1 MARRRQIGDLWS
13 VPDDCLSL
21 VGVAGVWLPVGETVF
36 KKTLECTESPEQLIQ
51 RGSFHMK
58 DKSAFSKEQPDSDLK
73 DKSEPARSTSDS
85 RPWRMNPTPAMEM
98 NERGVNT
105 TGLVQP
111 PSGMSGPVLLGGF
124 GSTTSSLEVGG
135 RMSWP
140 SSNPLDLNQ
149 TLPWGGVGLGVGA
162 GGVGAAAMSAGVDN
176 FTQES
181 VTRDGLLMKDK
192 NWPALLILVII
203 ALTIGGN
210 ILVILAVSLEKKLQ
224 NATNFFLR
232 SLAVADMLVGILVMP
247 ISLINILYDY
257 AWPLPSALC
266 PIWIYLDV
274 LFSTASIMHL
284 CAISLD
290 RYVAIR
296 NPIEHSRFN
305 SRTKAMMKIAAV
317 WTISIGVSMPIPV
330 IGLHN
335 EDKVFVN
342 GSCVL
347 NEERFMLIGSF
358 VAFFIPL
365 VIMVV
370 SYCLT
375 IQVLQRQATVFL
387 YEAKAS
393 SQKPLHTPAM
403 THTLQPP
410 SSTFHLPQINTT
422 APPESPESPESPDVK
437 PPPTPS
443 RRNTLSCLKGAE
455 TSILLSVSKSDSIS
469 IIPSS
474 EAASTLSSPAA
485 GPGRSDTSGCHGR
498 RGMMQAIKNERRASK
513 VLGIVFFLF
522 LIMWCPFFITN
533 VTSVLCGGSCNES
546 LLHDLLNVFVWVG
559 YISSGVNP
567 LVYTLFNKTYRRAF
581 SSYIRCQ
588 YKVGAAAGQSCKTL
602 LVPPP
607 CPSHAVT
614 PLLTGGHGKAGGV
627 DRNSN
632 CRNGS
637 RGGNGRLAVDPE
649 DTTDDEKTEIGIV
662 SHSFSESF
670 TAGGL
675 SEAETELS
683 LISYRPASTELTSS
697 V

>member
-1 MARRRQIGDLWS
+1 MG
-13 VPDDCLSL
+13 
-21 VGVAGVWLPVGETVF
+21 G
-36 KKTLECTESPEQLIQ
+36 
-51 RGSFHMK
+51 
-58 DKSAFSKEQPDSDLK
+58 
-73 DKSEPARSTSDS
+73 PAR
-85 RPWRMNPTPAMEM
+85 A
-98 NERGVNT
+98 
-105 TGLVQP
+105 
-111 PSGMSGPVLLGGF
+111 LLGGF
-124 GSTTSSLEVGG
+124 STTTSSLAVGA
-135 RMSWP
+135 RMAWP
-140 SSNPLDLNQ
+140 SNKPLDLNQ
-149 TLPWGGVGLGVGA
+149 TLSLGLGG
-162 GGVGAAAMSAGVDN
+162 GAAAMSASLEN

-181 VTRDGLLMKDK
+181 GTRSAIKDK

-247 ISLINILYDY
+247 VSLINILYDY

-375 IQVLQRQATVFL
+375 IQVLQRQAIVFL
-387 YEAKAS
+387 CESKTS
-393 SQKPLHTPAM
+393 SQQPLHPPAI
-403 THTLQPP
+403 TLQPP
-410 SSTFHLPQINTT
+410 ASTLPQIKTT
-422 APPESPESPESPDVK
+422 SPSDSHELK
-437 PPPTPS
+437 PPPLQS
-443 RRNTLSCLKGAE
+443 RRNTLSCLKAAE
-455 TSILLSVSKSDSIS
+455 PGLLLRAPQPDSIS
-469 IIPSS
+469 MAGGS
-474 EAASTLSSPAA
+474 EMASQLSSPAA
-485 GPGRSDTSGCHGR
+485 GTGRSDTSGCHGR

-533 VTSVLCGGSCNES
+533 VTFVLCRGSCNES
-546 LLHDLLNVFVWVG
+546 LLNDLLNVFVWVG

-581 SSYIRCQ
+581 SSYIRCR
-588 YKVGAAAGQSCKTL
+588 YKAGANAAGQSCKTF
-602 LVPPP
+602 LVAPQ
-607 CPSHAVT
+607 CPSHSVT
-614 PLLTGGHGKAGGV
+614 PLLMGRDGKTSI

-632 CRNGS
+632 CRNG
-637 RGGNGRLAVDPE
+637 RGDNGRLTVDPE
-649 DTTDDEKTEIGIV
+649 DFTDDETQIGIV
-662 SHSFSESF
+662 SQS
-670 TAGGL
+670 L
-675 SEAETELS
+675 SECQNIGMLSETGVEPETETEVEPELS
-683 LISYRPASTELTSS
+683 VISYSPASREDTSS

>member
-1 MARRRQIGDLWS
+1 MG
-13 VPDDCLSL
+13 
-21 VGVAGVWLPVGETVF
+21 G
-36 KKTLECTESPEQLIQ
+36 
-51 RGSFHMK
+51 
-58 DKSAFSKEQPDSDLK
+58 
-73 DKSEPARSTSDS
+73 PARS
-85 RPWRMNPTPAMEM
+85 
-98 NERGVNT
+98 
-105 TGLVQP
+105 
-111 PSGMSGPVLLGGF
+111 LLGRF
-124 GSTTSSLEVGG
+124 STTTTSSLEVGG
-135 RMSWP
+135 WMSWT
-140 SSNPLDLNQ
+140 SNTSLELNQ
-149 TLPWGGVGLGVGA
+149 TRGIGLGIVS
-162 GGVGAAAMSAGVDN
+162 GGEAAMSGGVDN
-176 FTQES
+176 FTQET
-181 VTRDGLLMKDK
+181 VTSTVIKEK

-257 AWPLPSALC
+257 AWPLPNALC

-317 WTISIGVSMPIPV
+317 WTISIGVSTPIPV

-347 NEERFMLIGSF
+347 NERGFILIGSF

-370 SYCLT
+370 TYCLT

-387 YEAKAS
+387 YEAKTS
-393 SQKPLHTPAM
+393 SQQP
-403 THTLQPP
+403 LQPP
-410 SSTFHLPQINTT
+410 VSSLTEL
-422 APPESPESPESPDVK
+422 K
-437 PPPTPS
+437 PPPVQS
-443 RRNTLSCLKGAE
+443 RENTLSCLKGAE
-455 TSILLSVSKSDSIS
+455 PSMLLSASTSESIS
-469 IIPSS
+469 IIPAS
-474 EAASTLSSPAA
+474 EAPSQLSSPAT

-533 VTSVLCGGSCNES
+533 VTFVLCHGSCNE
-546 LLHDLLNVFVWVG
+546 LLIQDLLNVFVWVG

-588 YKVGAAAGQSCKTL
+588 YKAGANAAGQSCKTL

-607 CPSHAVT
+607 CPTHAVT
-614 PLLTGGHGKAGGV
+614 PILIDSHRKAGM

-632 CRNGS
+632 CRNGG
-637 RGGNGRLAVDPE
+637 RGDNGRLTVDPE
-649 DTTDDEKTEIGIV
+649 DTTDDETQIGGV
-662 SHSFSESF
+662 SQI
-670 TAGGL
+670 L
-675 SEAETELS
+675 SECHNAGMLSETELETELEQELS
-683 LISYRPASTELTSS
+683 LISYSPTSTEHTSS

>member
-1 MARRRQIGDLWS
+1 MG
-13 VPDDCLSL
+13 
-21 VGVAGVWLPVGETVF
+21 G
-36 KKTLECTESPEQLIQ
+36 
-51 RGSFHMK
+51 
-58 DKSAFSKEQPDSDLK
+58 
-73 DKSEPARSTSDS
+73 PAR
-85 RPWRMNPTPAMEM
+85 A
-98 NERGVNT
+98 
-105 TGLVQP
+105 
-111 PSGMSGPVLLGGF
+111 LLGGF
-124 GSTTSSLEVGG
+124 STTTSSLEVGG

-140 SSNPLDLNQ
+140 SNNPLDLNQ
-149 TLPWGGVGLGVGA
+149 TLPWGSVGA
-162 GGVGAAAMSAGVDN
+162 GGAAAMSAGLDN

-181 VTRDGLLMKDK
+181 VTREAIKEK

-257 AWPLPSALC
+257 AWPLPNTLC

-370 SYCLT
+370 TYCLT

-387 YEAKAS
+387 YEAKTS
-393 SQKPLHTPAM
+393 SQQPLHTPAM
-403 THTLQPP
+403 TNTLQPP
-410 SSTFHLPQINTT
+410 PSTFNVPQSNTL
-422 APPESPESPESPDVK
+422 APPDSQESK
-437 PPPTPS
+437 PPPPQS

-455 TSILLSVSKSDSIS
+455 PSILLSASTSDSIS

-474 EAASTLSSPAA
+474 EVASQLSSPAA

-533 VTSVLCGGSCNES
+533 VTFVLCRGSCNES

-588 YKVGAAAGQSCKTL
+588 YKMGANAAGQSCRNI
-602 LVPPP
+602 PPP

-614 PLLTGGHGKAGGV
+614 PLLMGSHGKGGV

-637 RGGNGRLAVDPE
+637 RGDNGRLTVDPE
-649 DTTDDEKTEIGIV
+649 DTTDDGTQIGIA
-662 SHSFSESF
+662 SQS
-670 TAGGL
+670 L
-675 SEAETELS
+675 SECHNIGILSETEPETELEQELS
-683 LISYRPASTELTSS
+683 LISYSPASKEHTSS

>member
-1 MARRRQIGDLWS
+1 MQILKPTDTLW
-13 VPDDCLSL
+13 
-21 VGVAGVWLPVGETVF
+21 
-36 KKTLECTESPEQLIQ
+36 
-51 RGSFHMK
+51 
-58 DKSAFSKEQPDSDLK
+58 
-73 DKSEPARSTSDS
+73 
-85 RPWRMNPTPAMEM
+85 
-98 NERGVNT
+98 
-105 TGLVQP
+105 
-111 PSGMSGPVLLGGF
+111 
-124 GSTTSSLEVGG
+124 
-135 RMSWP
+135 
-140 SSNPLDLNQ
+140 Q
-149 TLPWGGVGLGVGA
+149 T
-162 GGVGAAAMSAGVDN
+162 DY
-176 FTQES
+176 
-181 VTRDGLLMKDK
+181 KK

-335 EDKVFVN
+335 KDKVFVN

-347 NEERFMLIGSF
+347 NEERFVLIGSF

-370 SYCLT
+370 TYCLT
-375 IQVLQRQATVFL
+375 IQVGLFFVYMPLLLFATCIFCNVF
-387 YEAKAS
+387 
-393 SQKPLHTPAM
+393 
-403 THTLQPP
+403 TLLP
-410 SSTFHLPQINTT
+410 SSMS
-422 APPESPESPESPDVK
+422 PPLQVWTGPERRVKSRSPGD
-437 PPPTPS
+437 
-443 RRNTLSCLKGAE
+443 
-455 TSILLSVSKSDSIS
+455 D
-469 IIPSS
+469 
-474 EAASTLSSPAA
+474 A
-485 GPGRSDTSGCHGR
+485 GH
-498 RGMMQAIKNERRASK
+498 KNERRASK

-522 LIMWCPFFITN
+522 LVMWCPFFITN
-533 VTSVLCGGSCNES
+533 VTFVLCSNSCNES

-588 YKVGAAAGQSCKTL
+588 YKVGANAAGQGCKTL

-614 PLLTGGHGKAGGV
+614 PLLMGGHGKAGV

-632 CRNGS
+632 CRNGG
-637 RGGNGRLAVDPE
+637 RGDNGRLAVDPE
-649 DTTDDEKTEIGIV
+649 DTTDDGTQIGIT
-662 SHSFSESF
+662 SQSISECQNICM
-670 TAGGL
+670 L
-675 SEAETELS
+675 SETEPETELEPELS
-683 LISYRPASTELTSS
+683 LISYSPAPREHTSS

>member
-1 MARRRQIGDLWS
+1 IM
-13 VPDDCLSL
+13 
-21 VGVAGVWLPVGETVF
+21 
-36 KKTLECTESPEQLIQ
+36 
-51 RGSFHMK
+51 RG
-58 DKSAFSKEQPDSDLK
+58 
-73 DKSEPARSTSDS
+73 
-85 RPWRMNPTPAMEM
+85 PTRA
-98 NERGVNT
+98 
-105 TGLVQP
+105 
-111 PSGMSGPVLLGGF
+111 LLGGF
-124 GSTTSSLEVGG
+124 GTTTSSLEMGG
-135 RMSWP
+135 RIVWP
-140 SSNPLDLNQ
+140 ANTTLDLNQ
-149 TLPWGGVGLGVGA
+149 TRPGV
-162 GGVGAAAMSAGVDN
+162 
-176 FTQES
+176 
-181 VTRDGLLMKDK
+181 MKEK

-247 ISLINILYDY
+247 VSLINILYDY

-317 WTISIGVSMPIPV
+317 WTISIGQKHVRTYVDAHPV

-370 SYCLT
+370 TYCLT

-387 YEAKAS
+387 CEAKSS
-393 SQKPLHTPAM
+393 SQQPLHQPALPN
-403 THTLQPP
+403 TLQPP
-410 SSTFHLPQINTT
+410 PT
-422 APPESPESPESPDVK
+422 AASQ
-437 PPPTPS
+437 S
-443 RRNTLSCLKGAE
+443 RRNTLGCLRGAE
-455 TSILLSVSKSDSIS
+455 GPGILRSVSAADSIS
-469 IIPSS
+469 ILPSS
-474 EAASTLSSPAA
+474 EGASQLSSPAA
-485 GPGRSDTSGCHGR
+485 GPTRGSSGAGCHER

-533 VTSVLCGGSCNES
+533 VTSVLCHDSCDES

-581 SSYIRCQ
+581 SSYIRCR
-588 YKVGAAAGQSCKTL
+588 YKGGANASGGKSL

-614 PLLTGGHGKAGGV
+614 PLLMGAKAGV

-637 RGGNGRLAVDPE
+637 RGNHGRFPVDPE
-649 DTTDDEKTEIGIV
+649 DTTDDGTLLAI
-662 SHSFSESF
+662 SLSDFSAESF
-670 TAGGL
+670 HLCRLLRCWADSCG
-675 SEAETELS
+675 
-683 LISYRPASTELTSS
+683 
-697 V
+697 

>member
-1 MARRRQIGDLWS
+1 MG
-13 VPDDCLSL
+13 
-21 VGVAGVWLPVGETVF
+21 G
-36 KKTLECTESPEQLIQ
+36 
-51 RGSFHMK
+51 
-58 DKSAFSKEQPDSDLK
+58 
-73 DKSEPARSTSDS
+73 PAR
-85 RPWRMNPTPAMEM
+85 A
-98 NERGVNT
+98 
-105 TGLVQP
+105 
-111 PSGMSGPVLLGGF
+111 LLGGF
-124 GSTTSSLEVGG
+124 STTTSSLEVGS
-135 RMSWP
+135 RMAWP
-140 SSNPLDLNQ
+140 SNNPLDLNQ
-149 TLPWGGVGLGVGA
+149 TLSWGIGLG
-162 GGVGAAAMSAGVDN
+162 GGGGGAAAMSGGVDN

-181 VTRDGLLMKDK
+181 VTRTVIKEK

-247 ISLINILYDY
+247 VSLINILYDY

-370 SYCLT
+370 TYCLT

-387 YEAKAS
+387 CESKTS
-393 SQKPLHTPAM
+393 SQQPLHTPAM
-403 THTLQPP
+403 SNTLKPP
-410 SSTFHLPQINTT
+410 TSTFSIPQINTL
-422 APPESPESPESPDVK
+422 APSDSEELK
-437 PPPTPS
+437 PPPLQS

-455 TSILLSVSKSDSIS
+455 PVMLLSVSTPDSLS

-474 EAASTLSSPAA
+474 EVASQLSSPVAGPSRSDAA
-485 GPGRSDTSGCHGR
+485 GCSGR

-533 VTSVLCGGSCNES
+533 VTFVLCRGSCNES
-546 LLHDLLNVFVWVG
+546 LLNDLLNVFVWVG

-581 SSYIRCQ
+581 SSYIRCR
-588 YKVGAAAGQSCKTL
+588 YKAGANAAGQSCKTL
-602 LVPPP
+602 LVSPP
-607 CPSHAVT
+607 CPSQSVT
-614 PLLTGGHGKAGGV
+614 PLLMGGHGKAGM

-632 CRNGS
+632 CRNGG
-637 RGGNGRLAVDPE
+637 RGDNGRLAVDP
-649 DTTDDEKTEIGIV
+649 DDMTDDDGTQIGTV
-662 SHSFSESF
+662 TQS
-670 TAGGL
+670 L
-675 SEAETELS
+675 SECHNIGMLSETEPETEVEQELS
-683 LISYRPASTELTSS
+683 LISYSPASREHTSS

>member
-1 MARRRQIGDLWS
+1 MG
-13 VPDDCLSL
+13 
-21 VGVAGVWLPVGETVF
+21 G
-36 KKTLECTESPEQLIQ
+36 
-51 RGSFHMK
+51 
-58 DKSAFSKEQPDSDLK
+58 
-73 DKSEPARSTSDS
+73 PAR
-85 RPWRMNPTPAMEM
+85 A
-98 NERGVNT
+98 
-105 TGLVQP
+105 
-111 PSGMSGPVLLGGF
+111 LLGGF
-124 GSTTSSLEVGG
+124 STTTSSLEVGG
-135 RMSWP
+135 QMAWP
-140 SSNPLDLNQ
+140 SINPLDLNQ
-149 TLPWGGVGLGVGA
+149 TLSWGLGL
-162 GGVGAAAMSAGVDN
+162 GGSGGGAAAMSAGLDN

-181 VTRDGLLMKDK
+181 VTRAVMKEK

-370 SYCLT
+370 TYCLT

-387 YEAKAS
+387 YEAKTS
-393 SQKPLHTPAM
+393 SQQPLHTPAM
-403 THTLQPP
+403 TNTLQPP
-410 SSTFHLPQINTT
+410 PSTFHLPQINTL
-422 APPESPESPESPDVK
+422 SPSDSQELK
-437 PPPTPS
+437 PPPPQS

-455 TSILLSVSKSDSIS
+455 PSILLTTPDSIS

-474 EAASTLSSPAA
+474 EVASQLSSPAA

-533 VTSVLCGGSCNES
+533 VTFVLCRGSCNES
-546 LLHDLLNVFVWVG
+546 LLNDLLNVFVWVG

-588 YKVGAAAGQSCKTL
+588 YKVGANAAGQSCKTL

-614 PLLTGGHGKAGGV
+614 PLLMGSHGKDGM

-632 CRNGS
+632 CRNGG
-637 RGGNGRLAVDPE
+637 RGDNGRLTVDPE
-649 DTTDDEKTEIGIV
+649 DMTDDETQIGIV
-662 SHSFSESF
+662 SQS
-670 TAGGL
+670 L
-675 SEAETELS
+675 SECHNIGMLSETEPETEVEQELS
-683 LISYRPASTELTSS
+683 LISYSPASREHTSS

>member
-1 MARRRQIGDLWS
+1 MG
-13 VPDDCLSL
+13 
-21 VGVAGVWLPVGETVF
+21 G
-36 KKTLECTESPEQLIQ
+36 
-51 RGSFHMK
+51 
-58 DKSAFSKEQPDSDLK
+58 
-73 DKSEPARSTSDS
+73 PAR
-85 RPWRMNPTPAMEM
+85 A
-98 NERGVNT
+98 
-105 TGLVQP
+105 
-111 PSGMSGPVLLGGF
+111 LLGGF
-124 GSTTSSLEVGG
+124 STTTSSLEVGG
-135 RMSWP
+135 RMAWP
-140 SSNPLDLNQ
+140 SNNPLDFNQ
-149 TLPWGGVGLGVGA
+149 TLPWGLGLGGS
-162 GGVGAAAMSAGVDN
+162 GGGGGAAAMSAGLDN

-181 VTRDGLLMKDK
+181 VTRAVMKEK

-370 SYCLT
+370 TYCLT

-387 YEAKAS
+387 YEAKTS
-393 SQKPLHTPAM
+393 SQQPLHK
-403 THTLQPP
+403 L
-410 SSTFHLPQINTT
+410 
-422 APPESPESPESPDVK
+422 K
-437 PPPTPS
+437 PPPPQS

-455 TSILLSVSKSDSIS
+455 PSILLSASTPDSIS

-474 EAASTLSSPAA
+474 DVASQLSSPAA
-485 GPGRSDTSGCHGR
+485 GPSRSDTSGCHGR

-533 VTSVLCGGSCNES
+533 VTFVLCRGSCNES

-588 YKVGAAAGQSCKTL
+588 YKVGANAAGQSCKTL

-614 PLLTGGHGKAGGV
+614 PLLMGSHGKTGM

-632 CRNGS
+632 CRNGG
-637 RGGNGRLAVDPE
+637 RGDNGRLAVDPE
-649 DTTDDEKTEIGIV
+649 DMTDDETQIGIV
-662 SHSFSESF
+662 SQSLSECHNIVM
-670 TAGGL
+670 L
-675 SEAETELS
+675 SETEAETEVEPEPELS
-683 LISYRPASTELTSS
+683 LISYNPASREHTSS

>member
-1 MARRRQIGDLWS
+1 MG
-13 VPDDCLSL
+13 
-21 VGVAGVWLPVGETVF
+21 G
-36 KKTLECTESPEQLIQ
+36 
-51 RGSFHMK
+51 
-58 DKSAFSKEQPDSDLK
+58 
-73 DKSEPARSTSDS
+73 PAR
-85 RPWRMNPTPAMEM
+85 A
-98 NERGVNT
+98 
-105 TGLVQP
+105 
-111 PSGMSGPVLLGGF
+111 LLGGF
-124 GSTTSSLEVGG
+124 STTTSSLEVGG
-135 RMSWP
+135 RMAWP

-149 TLPWGGVGLGVGA
+149 TLSWGIGLGGS
-162 GGVGAAAMSAGVDN
+162 GGGAAAMSAGLDN

-181 VTRDGLLMKDK
+181 VTRTVMKEK

-247 ISLINILYDY
+247 VSLINILYDY

-370 SYCLT
+370 TYCLT

-387 YEAKAS
+387 CEAKTS
-393 SQKPLHTPAM
+393 SQQPLHTPAM
-403 THTLQPP
+403 TNTLQPP
-410 SSTFHLPQINTT
+410 PSTFN
-422 APPESPESPESPDVK
+422 
-437 PPPTPS
+437 S

-455 TSILLSVSKSDSIS
+455 PSMLLSTSKSDSIS

-474 EAASTLSSPAA
+474 EVASQLSSPAA
-485 GPGRSDTSGCHGR
+485 GPGRSDTPGCRGR

-533 VTSVLCGGSCNES
+533 VTFVLCRGSCNES
-546 LLHDLLNVFVWVG
+546 LLNDLLNVFVWVG

-588 YKVGAAAGQSCKTL
+588 YKVGANAAGQSCKTL

-607 CPSHAVT
+607 CSSHAVT
-614 PLLTGGHGKAGGV
+614 PLLMGSHGKAGM

-632 CRNGS
+632 CRNGG
-637 RGGNGRLAVDPE
+637 RGNNGRLTVDP
-649 DTTDDEKTEIGIV
+649 DDMTDDETQIGIV
-662 SHSFSESF
+662 SHS
-670 TAGGL
+670 L
-675 SEAETELS
+675 SECHNIDMLSETEPETEVKQELS
-683 LISYRPASTELTSS
+683 LISYSPTSREHTSS

>member
-1 MARRRQIGDLWS
+1 MG
-13 VPDDCLSL
+13 
-21 VGVAGVWLPVGETVF
+21 G
-36 KKTLECTESPEQLIQ
+36 
-51 RGSFHMK
+51 
-58 DKSAFSKEQPDSDLK
+58 
-73 DKSEPARSTSDS
+73 PAR
-85 RPWRMNPTPAMEM
+85 A
-98 NERGVNT
+98 
-105 TGLVQP
+105 
-111 PSGMSGPVLLGGF
+111 LLGSF

-135 RMSWP
+135 WLAWP
-140 SSNPLDLNQ
+140 TNNSLDLNQ
-149 TLPWGGVGLGVGA
+149 SSPPWGMGLGGGGGAA
-162 GGVGAAAMSAGVDN
+162 GGSGGL
-176 FTQES
+176 ES
-181 VTRDGLLMKDK
+181 NQTHQSVARTVIKEK

-335 EDKVFVN
+335 KDKVFVN

-370 SYCLT
+370 TYCLT

-387 YEAKAS
+387 YETKTS
-393 SQKPLHTPAM
+393 SQQPLHPPAM
-403 THTLQPP
+403 TKTLQPP
-410 SSTFHLPQINTT
+410 
-422 APPESPESPESPDVK
+422 
-437 PPPTPS
+437 PS

-455 TSILLSVSKSDSIS
+455 PSMLLSAATSDSIS
-469 IIPSS
+469 IIPGS
-474 EAASTLSSPAA
+474 EVASQLSSPAA
-485 GPGRSDTSGCHGR
+485 GPGRGDAAGCHGR
-498 RGMMQAIKNERRASK
+498 RGMMQAIKNEKRASK

-533 VTSVLCGGSCNES
+533 VTFVLCRGSCNEP
-546 LLHDLLNVFVWVG
+546 LLAELLNVFVWVG

-588 YKVGAAAGQSCKTL
+588 YKAGANAAGPSCKTL

-614 PLLTGGHGKAGGV
+614 PLLIGGHGKAGV

-632 CRNGS
+632 CRNGG
-637 RGGNGRLAVDPE
+637 RGDNGRLTVDPE
-649 DTTDDEKTEIGIV
+649 DTTDDGTQLGGA
-662 SHSFSESF
+662 SQSFSECQN
-670 TAGGL
+670 AGML
-675 SEAETELS
+675 SETEIMGAVGS
-683 LISYRPASTELTSS
+683 P

>member
-1 MARRRQIGDLWS
+1 M
-13 VPDDCLSL
+13 
-21 VGVAGVWLPVGETVF
+21 
-36 KKTLECTESPEQLIQ
+36 
-51 RGSFHMK
+51 RGS
-58 DKSAFSKEQPDSDLK
+58 S
-73 DKSEPARSTSDS
+73 RS
-85 RPWRMNPTPAMEM
+85 
-98 NERGVNT
+98 
-105 TGLVQP
+105 
-111 PSGMSGPVLLGGF
+111 LLGGF
-124 GSTTSSLEVGG
+124 STTTSTMEIGG
-135 RMSWP
+135 QMSWL
-140 SSNPLDLNQ
+140 SKDPLELNK
-149 TLPWGGVGLGVGA
+149 TLGG
-162 GGVGAAAMSAGVDN
+162 GGGAAAAAAAAMDSGVEN

-181 VTRDGLLMKDK
+181 LTRTVIREK
-192 NWPALLILVII
+192 NWPALLILIII
-203 ALTIGGN
+203 ALTVGGN

-247 ISLINILYDY
+247 VSLLNILYDY
-257 AWPLPSALC
+257 VWPLPSALC

-305 SRTKAMMKIAAV
+305 SRTKAMIKIAAV

-335 EDKVFVN
+335 QDKVFVN

-370 SYCLT
+370 TYCLT

-387 YEAKAS
+387 CENKT
-393 SQKPLHTPAM
+393 SQQPLETPAP
-403 THTLQPP
+403 TNKLQPP
-410 SSTFHLPQINTT
+410 ARTFDTLTLPNSQDPKPF
-422 APPESPESPESPDVK
+422 PPQ
-437 PPPTPS
+437 S
-443 RRNTLSCLKGAE
+443 RRNTLSFIKGAE
-455 TSILLSVSKSDSIS
+455 PSVLLSPSPSDSIS

-474 EAASTLSSPAA
+474 EAASQLSSPVT
-485 GPGRSDTSGCHGR
+485 GSSRGDSSGHGR

-533 VTSVLCGGSCNES
+533 VTFVLCRSSCDES
-546 LLHDLLNVFVWVG
+546 LLNDLLNVFVWVG

-567 LVYTLFNKTYRRAF
+567 LVYTLFNKTYRNAF

-588 YKVGAAAGQSCKTL
+588 YRIGANVGQACRTL

-607 CPSHAVT
+607 CPSHAMT
-614 PLLTGGHGKAGGV
+614 PLLTEAGPNRKGGV

-632 CRNGS
+632 CPNGS
-637 RGGNGRLAVDPE
+637 QEGNGRLTVDPE
-649 DTTDDEKTEIGIV
+649 ETTDDETQTGVV
-662 SHSFSESF
+662 SLSFSECQNIG
-670 TAGGL
+670 TL
-675 SEAETELS
+675 SETEMETEVEQDVSLS
-683 LISYRPASTELTSS
+683 SYREDTSS

>member
-1 MARRRQIGDLWS
+1 MG
-13 VPDDCLSL
+13 
-21 VGVAGVWLPVGETVF
+21 G
-36 KKTLECTESPEQLIQ
+36 
-51 RGSFHMK
+51 
-58 DKSAFSKEQPDSDLK
+58 
-73 DKSEPARSTSDS
+73 PAR
-85 RPWRMNPTPAMEM
+85 A
-98 NERGVNT
+98 
-105 TGLVQP
+105 
-111 PSGMSGPVLLGGF
+111 LLGSF

-135 RMSWP
+135 W
-140 SSNPLDLNQ
+140 L
-149 TLPWGGVGLGVGA
+149 
-162 GGVGAAAMSAGVDN
+162 
-176 FTQES
+176 
-181 VTRDGLLMKDK
+181 K

-335 EDKVFVN
+335 KDKVFVN

-370 SYCLT
+370 TYCLT
-375 IQVLQRQATVFL
+375 IQV
-387 YEAKAS
+387 
-393 SQKPLHTPAM
+393 
-403 THTLQPP
+403 
-410 SSTFHLPQINTT
+410 
-422 APPESPESPESPDVK
+422 
-437 PPPTPS
+437 
-443 RRNTLSCLKGAE
+443 CLKGAE
-455 TSILLSVSKSDSIS
+455 PSMLLSAATSDSIS
-469 IIPSS
+469 IIPGS
-474 EAASTLSSPAA
+474 EVASQLSSPAA
-485 GPGRSDTSGCHGR
+485 GPGRGDAAGCHGR
-498 RGMMQAIKNERRASK
+498 RGMMQAIKNEKRASK

-533 VTSVLCGGSCNES
+533 VTFVLCRGSCNEP
-546 LLHDLLNVFVWVG
+546 LLAELLNVFVWVG

-588 YKVGAAAGQSCKTL
+588 YKAGANAAGPSCKTL

-614 PLLTGGHGKAGGV
+614 PLLIGGHGKAGV

-632 CRNGS
+632 CRNGG
-637 RGGNGRLAVDPE
+637 RGDNGRLTVDPE
-649 DTTDDEKTEIGIV
+649 DTTDDGTQLGGA
-662 SHSFSESF
+662 SQSFSECQN
-670 TAGGL
+670 AGML
-675 SEAETELS
+675 SETEPETEMEQELS
-683 LISYRPASTELTSS
+683 LISYSPTSREHTSS

>member
-1 MARRRQIGDLWS
+1 MG
-13 VPDDCLSL
+13 
-21 VGVAGVWLPVGETVF
+21 G
-36 KKTLECTESPEQLIQ
+36 PE
-51 RGSFHMK
+51 R
-58 DKSAFSKEQPDSDLK
+58 
-73 DKSEPARSTSDS
+73 T
-85 RPWRMNPTPAMEM
+85 
-98 NERGVNT
+98 
-105 TGLVQP
+105 
-111 PSGMSGPVLLGGF
+111 LLGGF
-124 GSTTSSLEVGG
+124 STTTSSLGPGG
-135 RMSWP
+135 RMAWP
-140 SSNPLDLNQ
+140 SSSPLDLNQ
-149 TLPWGGVGLGVGA
+149 TLPWGIGLAGSG
-162 GGVGAAAMSAGVDN
+162 GGVAAMSAGVDN

-181 VTRDGLLMKDK
+181 VTRTVIKEK

-210 ILVILAVSLEKKLQ
+210 ILVILAVSMEKKLQ

-370 SYCLT
+370 TYCLT

-387 YEAKAS
+387 YEAKTS
-393 SQKPLHTPAM
+393 SQQPLH
-403 THTLQPP
+403 
-410 SSTFHLPQINTT
+410 
-422 APPESPESPESPDVK
+422 V
-437 PPPTPS
+437 PPPPPPS

-455 TSILLSVSKSDSIS
+455 PVMLLSASTPDSKS
-469 IIPSS
+469 IIPSADATS
-474 EAASTLSSPAA
+474 QLSSPAA
-485 GPGRSDTSGCHGR
+485 GPSKSDASGCHGR

-533 VTSVLCGGSCNES
+533 ITFVLCRGSCNES

-567 LVYTLFNKTYRRAF
+567 LVYTLFNRTYRRAF

-588 YKVGAAAGQSCKTL
+588 YNMGANATGQSCKTL

-607 CPSHAVT
+607 CSSHAMT
-614 PLLTGGHGKAGGV
+614 PLLMSSHGKVGI

-632 CRNGS
+632 CRNGG
-637 RGGNGRLAVDPE
+637 RGNNWRLAVDPE
-649 DTTDDEKTEIGIV
+649 DMTDDGTQIEIV
-662 SHSFSESF
+662 SQSF
-670 TAGGL
+670 TKCHNIGTP
-675 SEAETELS
+675 SETEPETEVEQELS
-683 LISYRPASTELTSS
+683 LISYSPASGEHTSS

>member
-1 MARRRQIGDLWS
+1 MGS
-13 VPDDCLSL
+13 PG
-21 VGVAGVWLPVGETVF
+21 GVA
-36 KKTLECTESPEQLIQ
+36 
-51 RGSFHMK
+51 
-58 DKSAFSKEQPDSDLK
+58 
-73 DKSEPARSTSDS
+73 
-85 RPWRMNPTPAMEM
+85 
-98 NERGVNT
+98 
-105 TGLVQP
+105 
-111 PSGMSGPVLLGGF
+111 LLSGF
-124 GSTTSSLEVGG
+124 GSSARDSLEVGG
-135 RMSWP
+135 WMVFPGGNNSTY
-140 SSNPLDLNQ
+140 LGLNQ
-149 TLPWGGVGLGVGA
+149 SLPWGVGA
-162 GGVGAAAMSAGVDN
+162 GGV
-176 FTQES
+176 
-181 VTRDGLLMKDK
+181 DGNLSLGSSQADVVIRAPTMKEK

-203 ALTIGGN
+203 VLTVCGN
-210 ILVILAVSLEKKLQ
+210 ILVILAVSMEKKLQ

-232 SLAVADMLVGILVMP
+232 SLAVADILVGILVMP
-247 ISLINILYDY
+247 VSLINILYDY

-335 EDKVFVN
+335 KDKVFVD

-347 NEERFMLIGSF
+347 NEEHFMLIGSF

-370 SYCLT
+370 SYYLT
-375 IQVLQRQATVFL
+375 VQVLQRQATVFL
-387 YEAKAS
+387 YEGKTTS
-393 SQKPLHTPAM
+393 HQPLH
-403 THTLQPP
+403 
-410 SSTFHLPQINTT
+410 
-422 APPESPESPESPDVK
+422 

-443 RRNTLSCLKGAE
+443 YPRSPAPNFQVPPINIEAPPSRQGSLSCQKGAE
-455 TSILLSVSKSDSIS
+455 HVQQTSLLNTSPSEDIS

-474 EAASTLSSPAA
+474 EVASQLSSPA
-485 GPGRSDTSGCHGR
+485 GHDPRDSIGR

-533 VTSVLCGGSCNES
+533 VTYVLCQGSCNEP
-546 LLHDLLNVFVWVG
+546 LLAELLNVFVWVG

-588 YKVGAAAGQSCKTL
+588 YNTGPNAGVGSKSLAVTMM
-602 LVPPP
+602 P
-607 CPSHAVT
+607 CPSHAIV
-614 PLLTGGHGKAGGV
+614 PIFGHNGGNGKMGSV

-632 CRNGS
+632 CRNGGGGD
-637 RGGNGRLAVDPE
+637 RADGNGMIRGMEPVNPTDGRMGMEMECPGIMSGLKPGMSELKLSVD
-649 DTTDDEKTEIGIV
+649 
-662 SHSFSESF
+662 SFCHAQVE
-670 TAGGL
+670 
-675 SEAETELS
+675 
-683 LISYRPASTELTSS
+683 RTSS

>member
-1 MARRRQIGDLWS
+1 I
-13 VPDDCLSL
+13 
-21 VGVAGVWLPVGETVF
+21 
-36 KKTLECTESPEQLIQ
+36 
-51 RGSFHMK
+51 
-58 DKSAFSKEQPDSDLK
+58 
-73 DKSEPARSTSDS
+73 STSHRVRVSLCDGKPS
-85 RPWRMNPTPAMEM
+85 KGFTWW
-98 NERGVNT
+98 
-105 TGLVQP
+105 VQHHHFL
-111 PSGMSGPVLLGGF
+111 SGGW
-124 GSTTSSLEVGG
+124 GS
-135 RMSWP
+135 
-140 SSNPLDLNQ
+140 
-149 TLPWGGVGLGVGA
+149 
-162 GGVGAAAMSAGVDN
+162 
-176 FTQES
+176 
-181 VTRDGLLMKDK
+181 DGLAKQTVIKEK

-203 ALTIGGN
+203 ALTVGGN

-347 NEERFMLIGSF
+347 NEERFILIGSF

-370 SYCLT
+370 TYCLT
-375 IQVLQRQATVFL
+375 IQVN
-387 YEAKAS
+387 
-393 SQKPLHTPAM
+393 P
-403 THTLQPP
+403 
-410 SSTFHLPQINTT
+410 
-422 APPESPESPESPDVK
+422 
-437 PPPTPS
+437 
-443 RRNTLSCLKGAE
+443 
-455 TSILLSVSKSDSIS
+455 SILLSASTSDSIS

-474 EAASTLSSPAA
+474 EVASQLSSPAA
-485 GPGRSDTSGCHGR
+485 GQGRSDTSGCHGR

-533 VTSVLCGGSCNES
+533 VTFVLCSDSCNES

-581 SSYIRCQ
+581 SRYIKCQ
-588 YKVGAAAGQSCKTL
+588 YKFGANAAGQSCKTL

-614 PLLTGGHGKAGGV
+614 PLLMGDHGKAGV

-632 CRNGS
+632 LAHYGVPL
-637 RGGNGRLAVDPE
+637 RLESEAP
-649 DTTDDEKTEIGIV
+649 TTDV
-662 SHSFSESF
+662 SGAKLLQTSNLHIESRYRALVYVNSFCTTQTKPNLFLCWSSSTTVVIKSE
-670 TAGGL
+670 
-675 SEAETELS
+675 
-683 LISYRPASTELTSS
+683 
-697 V
+697 

>member
-1 MARRRQIGDLWS
+1 M
-13 VPDDCLSL
+13 
-21 VGVAGVWLPVGETVF
+21 
-36 KKTLECTESPEQLIQ
+36 
-51 RGSFHMK
+51 RG
-58 DKSAFSKEQPDSDLK
+58 
-73 DKSEPARSTSDS
+73 PAR
-85 RPWRMNPTPAMEM
+85 A
-98 NERGVNT
+98 
-105 TGLVQP
+105 
-111 PSGMSGPVLLGGF
+111 LLAGYGT
-124 GSTTSSLEVGG
+124 TTSSLEMDG
-135 RMSWP
+135 RLVWP
-140 SSNPLDLNQ
+140 PNSTLDLNQ
-149 TLPWGGVGLGVGA
+149 TRPGWVSPEISVAAFGA
-162 GGVGAAAMSAGVDN
+162 DFAN
-176 FTQES
+176 FTQEA
-181 VTRDGLLMKDK
+181 VTSSALKEK

-257 AWPLPSALC
+257 AWPLPLSLC

-305 SRTKAMMKIAAV
+305 SRTKAMLKIAAV

-370 SYCLT
+370 TYCLT

-387 YEAKAS
+387 SETRSS
-393 SQKPLHTPAM
+393 SQQPLHQT
-403 THTLQPP
+403 TLTSGLQPP
-410 SSTFHLPQINTT
+410 PTFSIPQINTL
-422 APPESPESPESPDVK
+422 APPEDLRPLPQ
-437 PPPTPS
+437 S
-443 RRNTLSCLKGAE
+443 RRNTLGCLRGSE
-455 TSILLSVSKSDSIS
+455 GGSILRSISVADSIS
-469 IIPSS
+469 VLPSS
-474 EAASTLSSPAA
+474 EGASQLSSPA
-485 GPGRSDTSGCHGR
+485 GGNPRGSSSEGGSSGRK
-498 RGMMQAIKNERRASK
+498 GMMQAIKNEKRASK

-533 VTSVLCGGSCNES
+533 VTSVLCRDSCDES

-581 SSYIRCQ
+581 SNYICCR
-588 YKVGAAAGQSCKTL
+588 YRAGANSAGGKTL

-607 CPSHAVT
+607 CPSHSVT
-614 PLLTGGHGKAGGV
+614 PLLMGAKSGV

-632 CRNGS
+632 CRNG
-637 RGGNGRLAVDPE
+637 RNNGRLALDPE
-649 DTTDDEKTEIGIV
+649 DTTDDGTQFGGVSISECQNIGV
-662 SHSFSESF
+662 LSE
-670 TAGGL
+670 T
-675 SEAETELS
+675 EAETDLEPELS
-683 LISYRPASTELTSS
+683 IISYGPAHRELTVPSPASRELTSA

>member
-1 MARRRQIGDLWS
+1 MG
-13 VPDDCLSL
+13 
-21 VGVAGVWLPVGETVF
+21 G
-36 KKTLECTESPEQLIQ
+36 
-51 RGSFHMK
+51 
-58 DKSAFSKEQPDSDLK
+58 
-73 DKSEPARSTSDS
+73 PAR
-85 RPWRMNPTPAMEM
+85 A
-98 NERGVNT
+98 
-105 TGLVQP
+105 
-111 PSGMSGPVLLGGF
+111 LLGGF
-124 GSTTSSLEVGG
+124 STTTSSLEVGG
-135 RMSWP
+135 QMAWP
-140 SSNPLDLNQ
+140 SNNPMDLNQ
-149 TLPWGGVGLGVGA
+149 TLSWIGLG
-162 GGVGAAAMSAGVDN
+162 GAAAMSAGLDN

-181 VTRDGLLMKDK
+181 VTKAAMNEK
-192 NWPALLILVII
+192 NWPALLILIII

-370 SYCLT
+370 TYCLT

-387 YEAKAS
+387 YEAKTS
-393 SQKPLHTPAM
+393 SQQPLHTPAM
-403 THTLQPP
+403 TNTLQPP
-410 SSTFHLPQINTT
+410 PSTFSLPQITLD
-422 APPESPESPESPDVK
+422 PSDSQELK
-437 PPPTPS
+437 PPPPQS
-443 RRNTLSCLKGAE
+443 RRSTLSCLKGAE
-455 TSILLSVSKSDSIS
+455 MLSASSPDSIS
-469 IIPSS
+469 IIPST
-474 EAASTLSSPAA
+474 EVASQLSSPAA

-533 VTSVLCGGSCNES
+533 VTFVLCRGSCNES
-546 LLHDLLNVFVWVG
+546 LLNDLLNVFVWVG

-588 YKVGAAAGQSCKTL
+588 YKVGANAAGQGCKTL

-614 PLLTGGHGKAGGV
+614 PLLMGGHGKGGM

-632 CRNGS
+632 CRNGG
-637 RGGNGRLAVDPE
+637 RGDNGRLTVDPE
-649 DTTDDEKTEIGIV
+649 DMTDDETQIGIV
-662 SHSFSESF
+662 SQSLSV
-670 TAGGL
+670 GML
-675 SEAETELS
+675 SETEVEQELS
-683 LISYRPASTELTSS
+683 LISYSPASREHTSS

>member
-1 MARRRQIGDLWS
+1 MGS
-13 VPDDCLSL
+13 PG
-21 VGVAGVWLPVGETVF
+21 GVA
-36 KKTLECTESPEQLIQ
+36 I
-51 RGSFHMK
+51 
-58 DKSAFSKEQPDSDLK
+58 
-73 DKSEPARSTSDS
+73 
-85 RPWRMNPTPAMEM
+85 
-98 NERGVNT
+98 
-105 TGLVQP
+105 
-111 PSGMSGPVLLGGF
+111 LGGF
-124 GSTTSSLEVGG
+124 GSSTTASLEVGG
-135 RMSWP
+135 WMVLPGGNNSTY
-140 SSNPLDLNQ
+140 LGLNQ
-149 TLPWGGVGLGVGA
+149 SLPWGVGA
-162 GGVGAAAMSAGVDN
+162 GGV
-176 FTQES
+176 
-181 VTRDGLLMKDK
+181 DGNLSLGSSQAEAVMRAPTMKEK

-203 ALTIGGN
+203 VLTVCGN

-335 EDKVFVN
+335 KDKVFVD

-370 SYCLT
+370 SYYLT
-375 IQVLQRQATVFL
+375 IQVLQCQATVFL
-387 YEAKAS
+387 YEGKTPS
-393 SQKPLHTPAM
+393 HQPLQA
-403 THTLQPP
+403 
-410 SSTFHLPQINTT
+410 
-422 APPESPESPESPDVK
+422 
-437 PPPTPS
+437 PPTPS
-443 RRNTLSCLKGAE
+443 NHRSPAPNVQVPPINIEAPPPSRQGSLKCLKGAE
-455 TSILLSVSKSDSIS
+455 HVRQTSLLSTSPSEIIS

-474 EAASTLSSPAA
+474 EVVSQLSSPT
-485 GPGRSDTSGCHGR
+485 GRDPRDSIGR
-498 RGMMQAIKNERRASK
+498 RGMIQAIKNERRASK

-533 VTSVLCGGSCNES
+533 VTYVLCQGSCNEP
-546 LLHDLLNVFVWVG
+546 LLAELLNVFVWVG

-581 SSYIRCQ
+581 SSYMRCQ
-588 YKVGAAAGQSCKTL
+588 YNTGPNAGVSSKSLAVTTMQ
-602 LVPPP
+602 

-614 PLLTGGHGKAGGV
+614 PIFGHNGGNGKMGSV

-632 CRNGS
+632 CRNGGGGARADGYGMN
-637 RGGNGRLAVDPE
+637 RGVEPDDP
-649 DTTDDEKTEIGIV
+649 TDDRMGMEMECPGIMSELKPGMSELKLSV
-662 SHSFSESF
+662 DSFCHTHME
-670 TAGGL
+670 
-675 SEAETELS
+675 
-683 LISYRPASTELTSS
+683 RTSS